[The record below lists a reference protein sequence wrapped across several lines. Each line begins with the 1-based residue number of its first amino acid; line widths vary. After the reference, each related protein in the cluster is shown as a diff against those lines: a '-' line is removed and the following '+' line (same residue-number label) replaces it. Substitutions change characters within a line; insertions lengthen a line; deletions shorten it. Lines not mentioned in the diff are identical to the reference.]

1 MSISPYGPVCRTLY
15 PVVIKAGISTGLLPG
30 RVRGVWLNP
39 ERERTK
45 TAAKRLRKN
54 VEINNLPVKSP
65 CIGTFLLYC
74 QSSVKR
80 EAFRKQSGG
89 TLRYDFTGQQDT
101 QKNFHLQRN
110 IANCNVTLRKNRYPF
125 PVNSLCQ
132 VRFCYLPVTINVKT
146 AVA

>member
-1 MSISPYGPVCRTLY
+1 M
-15 PVVIKAGISTGLLPG
+15 
-30 RVRGVWLNP
+30 NP

-45 TAAKRLRKN
+45 TAAKRLWKN

-101 QKNFHLQRN
+101 QKNDQARNDLSHRRILISNDTKIIFFH
-110 IANCNVTLRKNRYPF
+110 K
-125 PVNSLCQ
+125 
-132 VRFCYLPVTINVKT
+132 
-146 AVA
+146 